1 MRASRSTRFGNWSAS
16 PSPAMS
22 GSPQC
27 LFALWAVLTRLAGIY
42 SPRGWASTLAIVLF
56 LGGIQLLMLGIIGE
70 YLSRVYDEVRARP
83 LYIVRARV
91 GIEELKRGYR

>member
-1 MRASRSTRFGNWSAS
+1 MLAAASGF
-16 PSPAMS
+16 
-22 GSPQC
+22 